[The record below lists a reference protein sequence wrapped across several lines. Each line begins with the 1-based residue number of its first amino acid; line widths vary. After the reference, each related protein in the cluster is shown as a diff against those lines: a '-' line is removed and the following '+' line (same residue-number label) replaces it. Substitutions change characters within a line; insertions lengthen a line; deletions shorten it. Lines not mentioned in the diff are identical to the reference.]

1 VRGANRAYFGGL
13 IILSLVVPILYAELQ
28 VLGRQVPCAQVTF
41 SFRQAV
47 DLWGRPSSTVRIEL
61 LKVRLTGEPVG
72 WGIWEE
78 LKFDAFRRVSG
89 WVLYFD
95 AEGRMAKRY
104 AFYNAALVEL
114 RFYHDEKGLA
124 SRQAATHLELHF
136 SPATVDVDGQRLE
149 AHSVIPWETDVHT
162 SFRAL
167 TKPSGPLP
175 SAHLAA
181 LLGPVKSK
189 TAERETAQ
197 PQQGIPP
204 ASKVAP
210 QVLLTQPTQLP
221 PMTSALSSA
230 PLPTRPAP
238 KMRTGAEAGLPATP
252 DSIRTG
258 EVAMEQHPD
267 YPALVQHLAQRGY
280 PLVVQAEAPH
290 VFFKR
295 VCDKQGS
302 LVREEKYVAVVAGM
316 RFLDLEHEAGHVG
329 QLEDRFGGNLPI
341 RRFVQ
346 LRPDREV
353 EIETVPDVLKG
364 WQDNVTEYHNRLVE
378 YQRLTD
384 RGASPEL
391 LAKHLAGLSDASTLY
406 FASLGPRS
414 TYKLRMK
421 WTQTYFPDLQALI
434 AQAPIHF

>member
-47 DLWGRPSSTVRIEL
+47 DLLGRPSSTVRIEL
-61 LKVRLTGEPVG
+61 LKVTLTGEPVG

-89 WVLYFD
+89 WVLYFN
-95 AEGRMAKRY
+95 AEGRTVKRY

-114 RFYHDEKGLA
+114 RFHHDGKGMA
-124 SRQAATHLELHF
+124 NRQAATHLELRF
-136 SPATVDVDGQRLE
+136 SPATVDIDGQRLE
-149 AHSVIPWETDVHT
+149 AHSVIPWETDLPT

-167 TKPSGPLP
+167 TKPPAPLP

-181 LLGPVKSK
+181 LLGPLKPK
-189 TAERETAQ
+189 TAERESGQ
-197 PQQGIPP
+197 PRPR
-204 ASKVAP
+204 ASAVAP
-210 QVLLTQPTQLP
+210 EVLGTQPTQLP
-221 PMTSALSSA
+221 ALVSAL
-230 PLPTRPAP
+230 AP

-258 EVAMEQHPD
+258 EVAMEQHPN

-295 VCDKQGS
+295 VCDKQGT
-302 LVREEKYVAVVAGM
+302 LVREEKYVSVVAGM
-316 RFLDLEHEAGHVG
+316 RFLDLEHEVGHVE

-341 RRFVQ
+341 SKFVQ

-353 EIETVPDVLKG
+353 LVKNAPDVLQG
-364 WQDNVTEYHNRLVE
+364 WQDAVTEYHNRLLE
-378 YQRLTD
+378 YQRLAD
-384 RGASPEL
+384 RGANPSL
-391 LAKHLAGLSDASTLY
+391 LAKHLQGLNESATAYQKVLSGKY
-406 FASLGPRS
+406 PKPEQVA
-414 TYKLRMK
+414 
-421 WTQTYFPDLQALI
+421 
-434 AQAPIHF
+434 